1 MSIITDNTVLVH
13 IYSGLESKNKV
24 TLGLLVALEAE
35 KNDHKVTLFLAG
47 DGVNLL
53 SCKKAGEV
61 VGQGTGDLYDHLE
74 NLKNSK
80 VSIYVSG
87 LSAKYSKLI
96 TLSQYSLPKSMIG
109 ILFFMPVWRSVNSS
123 NNSSSVPKPPGKNT
137 AATDRITKWIF
148 LNAK

>member
-74 NLKNSK
+74 NLKKSK

-87 LSAKYSKLI
+87 LSAKSRGYDEKLLEGYNAEFAMPDVLVDESI
-96 TLSQYSLPKSMIG
+96 KADLSLIH
-109 ILFFMPVWRSVNSS
+109 I
-123 NNSSSVPKPPGKNT
+123 
-137 AATDRITKWIF
+137 
-148 LNAK
+148 